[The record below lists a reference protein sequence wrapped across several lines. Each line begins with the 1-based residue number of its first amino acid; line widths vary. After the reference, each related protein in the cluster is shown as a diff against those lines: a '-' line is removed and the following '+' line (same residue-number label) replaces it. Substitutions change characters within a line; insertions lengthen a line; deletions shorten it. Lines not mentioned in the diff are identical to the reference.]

1 MNHFFQLTRPIVIV
15 FLLCPSAASFGQQS
29 KLQELSKLLE
39 QAVQQNN
46 DGKAAFYNYEIAKQY
61 LDQDETDKA
70 SEYLSQSVK
79 LARKAEDNALL
90 YLAYRL
96 TGEVFVQE
104 QSYNKALNNFQRALR
119 VARDMDKQ
127 EFIKEALMEVGAS
140 SASLG
145 RQKRSVEHWEEAL
158 SMAIQTNDV
167 ILQLECYQLL
177 AEAYG
182 KEGGEAKQKEYQAL
196 YNNIIQ
202 NQESEQLSQQQRAEL
217 EELEQ
222 QLEQAGEEKQNVS
235 TMLQRQSS
243 RLRQAE
249 DSLLATKYSLDE
261 TERSLKLAEEI
272 SENQRLQIDLL
283 NKDKELAESR
293 IMEQK
298 VRLENEALIRN
309 SIIIG
314 ALLAGS
320 LVFVVV
326 LGYRRKIEANKEI
339 DRQNKSIQSSINYA
353 KRIQEAMLHN
363 SNLQEQLLPDS
374 FVLFKPRDVVSGDFY
389 WISELKGWYD
399 PDVVIAAVD
408 CTGHGI
414 PGAFMS
420 MIGMN
425 SLNAIISRGVAE
437 SDQILDELDKEIRTA
452 LQQEKTGNQDGMDV
466 ALGIYR
472 KERGVLEFSGAKNPL
487 IYIQDN
493 KVFKLKGDRRAIG
506 GKQYKKKDIGFKKHS
521 VSIDQP
527 TVIYLFSDGYQ
538 DQFGGEQNTKFMT
551 TRFADLLLEI
561 HQKPMQEQKEILDRT
576 IMEWMEG
583 RKQTDDIL
591 VVGVRLEADV

>member
-506 GKQYKKKDIGFKKHS
+506 GKQYKKKAGFKKHS